1 MGAVVNLS
9 MHTWVRGLCL
19 LALAPAMAF
28 AQAAP
33 QAPPSQPAGGA
44 SRVWFV
50 AGGAFATLRGDCQE
64 CEEDFPYRHAG
75 AVLVDV
81 GYRANPRMDVGAEV
95 FWMPIDTSQGTI
107 RTTHIDAVA
116 QFRPWASQ
124 GFFLK
129 GGAGMAFVRN
139 WVDTLSPDSFN
150 EKGLS
155 VIIGGGWAVS
165 ADRAPRPAGVRHAAR
180 LRPGRLA
187 GQPGA
192 DQRRDRQPL
201 VGWGGGGHSIGSRS
215 RKRVPVASRGARRL
229 HHRVVASLAVRLHDG
244 ARALGRLDGLG
255 ERSRR
260 EALVGQGRARALT
273 RERGAGKR

>member
-1 MGAVVNLS
+1 M
-9 MHTWVRGLCL
+9 
-19 LALAPAMAF
+19 
-28 AQAAP
+28 
-33 QAPPSQPAGGA
+33 
-44 SRVWFV
+44 

-64 CEEDFPYRHAG
+64 CEEDFPYRHSG

-139 WVDTLSPDSFN
+139 WVDALGPDSFN

-155 VIIGGGWAVS
+155 VLIGAGWAL
-165 ADRAPRPAGVRHAAR
+165 RPAAR
-180 LRPGRLA
+180 LGLQVFVTQHA
-187 GQPGA
+187 F
-192 DQRRDRQPL
+192 
-201 VGWGGGGHSIGSRS
+201 
-215 RKRVPVASRGARRL
+215 
-229 HHRVVASLAVRLHDG
+229 
-244 ARALGRLDGLG
+244 ALGDLQASQGLINDVIG
-255 ERSRR
+255 NRWS
-260 EALVGQGRARALT
+260 VGAAVIIR
-273 RERGAGKR
+273 